1 MSLLE
6 NAKSLLRSHR
16 IHPKKLLGQ
25 NFMIESSIF
34 PCMALFA
41 SLNKNDTV
49 LDVGAGL
56 GFLTRFMAGKCGT
69 VLAVEADVELTKIL
83 REQLADVP
91 NAKVIEGDVL
101 EKRIPTFNKV
111 VSIPP
116 YYISSRL
123 LLWLFNRY
131 FDRAVLVL
139 QKEFA
144 NRLAASVG
152 CEDYGWLTVVAYYH
166 SEINLLDAVPRC
178 MFYPQPEVDSIVV
191 CLKSKKVPLAIR
203 NEAEFRHFVQSMFT
217 NRNRKV
223 GGAVLSYLKN
233 ACNMSKEKSKKAIM
247 ALPFSDRRVR
257 QLSPEDFGELA
268 SVVL

>member
-6 NAKSLLRSHR
+6 DAKSLLRSRR
-16 IHPKKLLGQ
+16 IRPKKLLGQ
-25 NFMIESSIF
+25 SFMIESSIF
-34 PCMALFA
+34 PCLTLYA
-41 SLNKNDTV
+41 SLNNNDTV

-56 GFLTRFMAGKCGT
+56 GFLTRFMAGKCRT
-69 VLAVEADVELTKIL
+69 VLAVEADVELAKVL
-83 REQLADVP
+83 REQLADVS
-91 NAKVIEGDVL
+91 NAQVIEGDVL
-101 EKRIPTFNKV
+101 EARIPSFNKV

-123 LLWLFNRY
+123 LLWLFNRG

-144 NRLAASVG
+144 NRLTSSVG

-166 SEINLLDAVPRC
+166 SEISLLDAVPRG
-178 MFYPQPEVDSIVV
+178 MFYPQPEVDSVVV
-191 CLKSKKVPLAIR
+191 CLKSKNVQLSIG
-203 NEAEFRHFVQSMFT
+203 NEAKFRQFMQSMFT

-233 ACNMSKEKSKKAIM
+233 AHDMSREKSAKVIA
-247 ALPFSDRRVR
+247 ALPFRDRRVR